1 MSHSITAPIRRN
13 ARGAK
18 PVNFT
23 PENHGCREKIVDQT
37 GSNMLGRARI
47 DRPKYWMYKFELYK
61 YYHKRLEYTRDPWFH
76 HCRMSNPDP
85 FTPESGVRKTKAH
98 DPGFSGAK
106 RKKSGKYS
114 VHLN

>member
-37 GSNMLGRARI
+37 GSNMLGRAKQIGLNIGCTKLHRTNKI
-47 DRPKYWMYKFELYK
+47 MSALNTSHLLWFIVVQGVNLGSVIYAIQRTVVGPELWQ
-61 YYHKRLEYTRDPWFH
+61 H
-76 HCRMSNPDP
+76 
-85 FTPESGVRKTKAH
+85 A
-98 DPGFSGAK
+98 
-106 RKKSGKYS
+106 
-114 VHLN
+114 